1 MTPARKRP
9 RRVREPEPAP
19 SIVLL
24 DANVIFDAL
33 LLRAPWHLDA
43 ARLFEAIDDRRLTAL
58 IAVHTVTTIW
68 YVLRR
73 ELGAAR
79 ARAAVRRLL
88 SSMGV
93 AALDGEVLQRA
104 LALPI
109 ADFEDACQAA
119 AAERAGV
126 EAIVTRDVAD
136 FEGSPVPLVTPVQLV
151 ARLGA

>member
-9 RRVREPEPAP
+9 RRVREREPAP
-19 SIVLL
+19 AVVLL

-43 ARLFEAIDDRRLTAL
+43 ARLFESIDDRRLTAL

-73 ELGAAR
+73 ELDAVR

-93 AALDGEVLQRA
+93 ASLDGEVLQRA
-104 LALPI
+104 LELPI
-109 ADFEDACQAA
+109 ADFEDACQVA

-126 EAIVTRDVAD
+126 EAIVTRDVSD
-136 FEGSPVPLVTPVQLV
+136 FQGSPVPLLTPVQLV